1 MTSGSEDAELMKL
14 VYAEVSPPQSPL
26 LSQNTPPKSVLRVSC
41 ECRFTKRVESAHV
54 MMPLTTS
61 PPRRPLQ
68 AASLKSREASSEN
81 VLRVAKET
89 LDARKRQIRTL
100 TASLKKAHVQLMTLK
115 RHEED
120 RGESHGS
127 ATVSLAEVDLE
138 EGIDPEDDGIIIDG
152 SEEEGAGGPEEKEGA
167 DEKTGSN

>member
-1 MTSGSEDAELMKL
+1 M
-14 VYAEVSPPQSPL
+14 
-26 LSQNTPPKSVLRVSC
+26 
-41 ECRFTKRVESAHV
+41 HV
-54 MMPLTTS
+54 IMPLTS

-89 LDARKRQIRTL
+89 LDARKRQIKSL

-127 ATVSLAEVDLE
+127 GTVSMAEVDLDG
-138 EGIDPEDDGIIIDG
+138 GIDPEDDNVVIDG
-152 SEEEGAGGPEEKEGA
+152 SEEEGVAGAEEREGA
-167 DEKTGSN
+167 DEKTRSN